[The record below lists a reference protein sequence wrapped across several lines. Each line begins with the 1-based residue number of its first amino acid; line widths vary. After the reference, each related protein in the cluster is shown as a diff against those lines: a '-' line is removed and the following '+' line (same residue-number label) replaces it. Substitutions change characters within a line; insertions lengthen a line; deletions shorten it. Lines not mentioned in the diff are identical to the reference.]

1 MSDTIDT
8 LVQVVSDLTA
18 QNKSLYNEVQ
28 FLRAEIAKIG
38 AAEFLQNLKHR
49 TKEEAKVCC
58 INWIKEY
65 RSLLADITLK
75 EAKGAVENR
84 LKELNIYPF

>member
-8 LVQVVSDLTA
+8 LVQAVSDLSA

-28 FLRAEIAKIG
+28 FLRAEIAKIKG

-65 RSLLADITLK
+65 RSLADITLR
-75 EAKGAVENR
+75 EAKDAVENR
-84 LKELNIYPF
+84 LNELDIYPF